1 MHVHAG
7 NLLHA
12 ADTLGRCHVGKGW
25 SCNDIANGVHTLD
38 VGAVELVNDHLT
50 ALVGHAYLIK
60 PKPFEVGS
68 DTHCR

>member
-12 ADTLGRCHVGKGW
+12 ADTLGRCHVGKRW
-25 SCNDIANGVHTLD
+25 PSNDIADGVHALD

-50 ALVGHAYLIK
+50 ALVGHAHLLK
-60 PKPFEVGS
+60 AQALEVGG